1 MILMISMIAISTI
14 PSMPVILSS
23 LLLNS
28 WPSAWNSLMTSSFV
42 VAASA
47 IDLLPPAILSPSDY
61 QLVWSDDFDGEKL
74 DSRKWYP
81 LIDCSG
87 RGNNELQCYTNRPE
101 NVRVRNG
108 QLELMAQA
116 EKYAGRNFTSGRVH
130 ASGPGWTY
138 GWFEARAR
146 LAKGMHL
153 WPAIWLVPT
162 DSVYGPWPQS
172 GEIDIIENRGQ
183 NECELESTIHFGSS
197 RSNRK
202 KIGTSM
208 IEFPFDFSQD
218 FHIFGFEWTNQS
230 MKWFLDGVL
239 YFEVSTNQFFTD
251 KKDRQIY
258 PHKGAP
264 FDQNF
269 KWVLNV
275 AVGGFFFPPSVY
287 GRISR
292 SDARDWPKP
301 VMEVDWVRVFQKKPD
316 IRTPVPAAVPTSTV
330 IPTSSP
336 STTSPPPS
344 LSTTESAKERETH
357 PTTVSAHHSTSTVAA
372 FDESTTKTTTSA
384 ALTTEVPDDGL
395 QQDDSSNDKKDEDR
409 GSVALDKLE
418 EKLIN
423 STKDSEILIEKKMNE
438 VISEPDNG
446 DENDDDIISAGDQR
460 MSPLS
465 SEYYDYYY

>member
-14 PSMPVILSS
+14 PSLPVILSS
-23 LLLNS
+23 LLVHS
-28 WPSAWNSLMTSSFV
+28 WPCAWNSLMTGSFV
-42 VAASA
+42 VAATA
-47 IDLLPPAILSPSDY
+47 IDLLPPDILSPSDY
-61 QLVWSDDFDGEKL
+61 HLVWSDDFDGEKL

-87 RGNNELQCYTNRPE
+87 RGNNELQCYTNREE

-108 QLELMAQA
+108 QLELMALA
-116 EKYAGRNFTSGRVH
+116 EDYSGRNFTSGRVH

-146 LAKGMHL
+146 LPKGMHL

-162 DSVYGPWPQS
+162 DGVYGPWPQS
-172 GEIDIIENRGQ
+172 GEIDMIENRGQ

-230 MKWFLDGVL
+230 MKWLLDGVP
-239 YFEVSTNQFFTD
+239 YFETSTNRFFTD
-251 KKDRQIY
+251 KKERQIY

-275 AVGGFFFPPSVY
+275 AVGGAFFPPSVY

-292 SDARDWPKP
+292 SDAHDWPKP
-301 VMEVDWVRVFQKKPD
+301 VMEVDWVRVFQKNPA
-316 IRTPVPAAVPTSTV
+316 IRTPATATVPAPTTTPVPTSFSVT
-330 IPTSSP
+330 SP
-336 STTSPPPS
+336 SS
-344 LSTTESAKERETH
+344 LLTTESARETH
-357 PTTVSAHHSTSTVAA
+357 ETTASANQSTSTVASM
-372 FDESTTKTTTSA
+372 DESPTTTASA
-384 ALTTEVPDDGL
+384 ALTTQVSDDGV
-395 QQDDSSNDKKDEDR
+395 QQDDSSDKKDGDR
-409 GSVALDKLE
+409 GAADKSE

-423 STKDSEILIEKKMNE
+423 KTKDSEILNEKKMNE
-438 VISEPDNG
+438 VISDPDSN
-446 DENDDDIISAGDQR
+446 NDNDDIISSGDQR

-465 SEYYDYYY
+465 SDYYDYYY